1 MSSNSAPINYGA
13 SPFVATTTAAIER
26 ANRLMGVRA
35 HPGFLDIIRIEQELI
50 QEAVD
55 ACIDYAGWDQ
65 QMIMLLKVQMQIAKQ
80 HHKTLLYRINQAIE
94 QGVAEA
100 KEQVDNLPQKTAAE
114 AVDQGDLVRQQVLER
129 FEEFDSRPGGSY

>member
-1 MSSNSAPINYGA
+1 MSSNSAPINYGS

-35 HPGFLDIIRIEQELI
+35 HPGFLDIIRIEQEMI

-65 QMIMLLKVQMQIAKQ
+65 QMIMLLKVQMQVAKQ
-80 HHKTLLYRINQAIE
+80 HHKALLFRINQAIE
-94 QGVAEA
+94 QGVSEA

-114 AVDQGDLVRQQVLER
+114 AVDHGDLVRQQVLER
-129 FEEFDSRPGGSY
+129 FDEMDMRIPGSF